1 MMELLTS
8 KPTDRKEFELSL
20 DEIAREGARRLLVHC
35 LNLEVE
41 EYINQHADETDENGH
56 RTVVKNGRGR
66 SRSVT
71 MGSGTVAVQAPRVN
85 DKRIGEKFISK
96 ILPPYMRKSPK
107 VESLLPVLY
116 LKGLSTNDFQSVLSE
131 YLGEGTMGLS
141 PASIVKL
148 KKIWE
153 TEFKEWSKRQITK
166 KYVYLWADGVNVE
179 IRLGEDRKLCLLVI
193 LGVTEGGEKELL
205 AVEGGYR
212 ESKDSWLAVLRSLVE
227 RGLNVPMLA
236 IGDGALGFW
245 AALRECQGFEK
256 TREQRC
262 WVHKIAN
269 VLDKL
274 PKRLQP
280 KAKELL
286 HEMMR
291 AESKAD
297 AEKERDQFEKLYQE
311 KYPKA
316 VDCLLKNW
324 KELTAYFDFPGAH
337 WLHLR
342 TTNPIE
348 SSFATVKL
356 RTRAT
361 RGSGSKQTAEVMTFK
376 LLKECEKKWRK
387 INAPEEI
394 RNLLAGLAYKDGV
407 VIRTDSHHEAVAG

>member
-1 MMELLTS
+1 MMKLLTPKVS
-8 KPTDRKEFELSL
+8 ERKEFELTI
-20 DEIAREGARRLLVHC
+20 DQIAREGARRMLMHC

-41 EYINQHADETDENGH
+41 EYINQNTQAVGEDG
-56 RTVVKNGRGR
+56 RRLVVKNGVGQPRK
-66 SRSVT
+66 VT
-71 MGSGTVAVQAPRVN
+71 MGSGTVEVSAPRVN
-85 DKRIGEKFISK
+85 DKREGEKFFSK

-107 VESLLPVLY
+107 VESLLPLLY
-116 LKGLSTNDFQSVLSE
+116 LKGLSTNDFHSALGE
-131 YLGEGTMGLS
+131 FLGEGTLGLS

-153 TEFKEWSKRQITK
+153 AEFDEWSKRPITK
-166 KYVYLWADGVNVE
+166 KYAYIWADGVNMA
-179 IRLGEDRKLCLLVI
+179 IRLGEDHKLCLLVI
-193 LGVTEGGEKELL
+193 IGVTEDGEKELL
-205 AVEGGYR
+205 AVEGGHR
-212 ESKDSWLAVLRSLVE
+212 ESTDSWLAVMRSLVA
-227 RGLNVPMLA
+227 RGLSAPMLA

-245 AALRECQGFEK
+245 AALRTCKGFEK

-291 AESKAD
+291 AETKA
-297 AEKERDQFEKLYQE
+297 ASEKEHDLFGRLYSE

-316 VDCLLKNW
+316 VDCLAKDW
-324 KELTAYFDFPGAH
+324 SVLTTYFDFPAAH

-356 RTRAT
+356 RTKVTKGA
-361 RGSGSKQTAEVMTFK
+361 GSKITAEVMTFK
-376 LLKECEKKWRK
+376 LLKECEKRWRK
-387 INAPEEI
+387 INQPGEVKNI
-394 RNLLAGLAYKDGV
+394 LAGLAYRDGV
-407 VIRTDSHHEAVAG
+407 VVPDPSHHEAVAG